1 MTADEVLVV
10 SLHAPSPDLNA
21 TLSVLDQH
29 DIRHHVVTGA
39 GGALQAVVRSTPALV
54 ILHSTR
60 MQPEI
65 VSLLGRV
72 QVLGVPALV
81 LVGHPTDADEERLLA
96 TGAMD
101 VVALPASRQRIL
113 ARVTAMHRFVRS
125 RALTDDATA
134 EVLVVHDLV
143 INVGRREVHAG
154 GLSVPL
160 TKTEF
165 DLLVVLARHPHNVV
179 TRETLQLQARGQRD
193 AAASSLESHLCR
205 LRAKIVAA
213 DGPRLIRPV
222 RGVGYR
228 LGA

>member
-1 MTADEVLVV
+1 MTTDEVLVV
-10 SLHAPSPDLNA
+10 TLRAPSSDLAA

-29 DIRHHVVTGA
+29 DIPRRVVSGA
-39 GGALQAVVRSTPALV
+39 AAALHEVVHRTPALV
-54 ILHSTR
+54 ILESAR
-60 MQPEI
+60 MHPEI

-96 TGAMD
+96 AGALD
-101 VVALPASRQRIL
+101 VVALPASRQRIQ
-113 ARVTAMHRFVRS
+113 ARVTAMHRFVGS
-125 RALTDDATA
+125 RALADDATA
-134 EVLVVHDLV
+134 EVLVVHDLL

-154 GLSVPL
+154 DRPVSL

-165 DLLVVLARHPHNVV
+165 DLLVVLARHPHTVV

-193 AAASSLESHLCR
+193 GAASSLESHLCR

>member
-1 MTADEVLVV
+1 MTSDEVLVV
-10 SLHAPSPDLNA
+10 VLRAPSPDLA
-21 TLSVLDQH
+21 VTLSVLDLRG
-29 DIRHHVVTGA
+29 IRHHVVTGA
-39 GGALQAVVRSTPALV
+39 AEALQTLVRSAPALV
-54 ILHSTR
+54 VVQSAR
-60 MQPEI
+60 MRPEV
-65 VSLLGRV
+65 VSLVGRI

-81 LVGHPTDADEERLLA
+81 LVGHPTDADEEGLLA
-96 TGAMD
+96 AGALD
-101 VVALPASRQRIL
+101 VVALPTSRQRVQT
-113 ARVTAMHRFVRS
+113 RVTAMHRFVRS
-125 RALTDDATA
+125 RALVDDARS

-154 GLSVPL
+154 GVAVPL

-165 DLLVVLARHPHNVV
+165 DLLVVLARHPHTVV
-179 TRETLQLQARGQRD
+179 TRETLQLQARGQRNG
-193 AAASSLESHLCR
+193 AASSLESHLCR